1 MNWRSI
7 LCLLGSIHGAL
18 THSINH
24 PRAANTVFARN
35 TTDTALYYADP
46 INDSTYRVINH
57 DSYVEYPFIYVKLYP
72 ELPLALVVDTGVGA
86 QNGAEGTQAQE
97 LKDFIEA
104 EILPTHPTRCKE
116 GAEYKYLVFCTHC
129 HFDHIGGIEA
139 FDDAGAQ
146 IVASSFNKSFLAPE
160 NRDASSLCSA
170 FGTKLPDYQI
180 DRFVADGQRLKH
192 HGKDLG
198 LVVLHTPGHTPDSLA
213 LYDEHESWIFVGD
226 TLYQRVKEQP
236 WGETQDV
243 PIILVAQSHWGDYVA
258 SLNKLHDFVDRTQAH
273 SSAPI
278 RLSSGHTTSGKNAV
292 SFVQDAITFVG
303 RVVAGEV
310 PVIAELAGDEVAPGG
325 TLGDET
331 FIFWQ
336 DDGEP
341 LFSLLAPE
349 RFKQDF

>member
-1 MNWRSI
+1 MNWRSF
-7 LCLLGSIHGAL
+7 LCLVASIDSVFSHA
-18 THSINH
+18 IKH
-24 PRAANTVFARN
+24 PQAAKTVFASN
-35 TTDTALYYADP
+35 TTNTALYYADP
-46 INDSTYRVINH
+46 INDSTYLVINH
-57 DSYVEYPFIYVKLYP
+57 DSYVEYPFMYVKLYP

-97 LKDFIEA
+97 FKSFIEA
-104 EILPTHPTRCKE
+104 EILPKHPISCKE
-116 GAEYKYLVFCTHC
+116 GEEYEYLVFCTHC

-139 FDDAGAQ
+139 FSDGGAQ

-160 NRDASSLCSA
+160 NRDANSLCSA
-170 FGTKLPDYQI
+170 FGTKLPEYQI

-192 HGKDLG
+192 RGKDLG

-226 TLYQRVKEQP
+226 TLYQRSKEQP
-236 WGETQDV
+236 WRETQVV
-243 PIILVAQSHWGDYVA
+243 PIVLVVQSDWADYVA
-258 SLNKLHDFVDRTQAH
+258 SLKKLHDFIDSTQTH
-273 SSAPI
+273 SSTQI
-278 RLSSGHTTSGKNAV
+278 YLSSGHTTSGEDAL
-292 SFVQDAITFVG
+292 SFVQDAITLVG

-325 TLGDET
+325 ILGNET
-331 FIFWQ
+331 FILWQ